1 MNILEQPSVG
11 FRPTAFLSGS
21 PGRWANHLPFSA
33 DLVAALRPHVLVE
46 LGVGYGD
53 SYFGFCQ
60 AVAEAGVACT
70 CYGVDLFEDAAV
82 YEAVSRHSDRFYRS
96 FSHLPR
102 IGFEEALGQFSNAS
116 IGLLHINAFC
126 TYEGARRGFDEW
138 LPKMHPGGVIL
149 LHGISV
155 RSGDHGVWRLWEELS
170 RDFQAFGFRG
180 GDGLGVLRNKGA
192 SADNGYLDELF
203 SSSAEH
209 QERIRRYYALCAER
223 IELEHAAGLARGAP
237 AETTQ
242 ALEQRLALAEEQ
254 IERQS
259 EAQLANGKERESV
272 QAAHRAVMQQLA
284 IAKGNVEELTAE
296 IERLTTDQAQ
306 SHAELLEARKANS
319 RITAMLEQERVL
331 RTMMENSLPWRL
343 TKPLRALIS
352 LLRPDARD

>member
-11 FRPTAFLSGS
+11 FRPAAFLSGS
-21 PGRWANHLPFSA
+21 PGRWASHLPFAA
-33 DLVAALRPHVLVE
+33 DLVAALRPQVLVE

-82 YEAVSRHSDRFYRS
+82 CEAVSRHSDRFYRS
-96 FSHLPR
+96 FSHLLR
-102 IGFEEALGQFSNAS
+102 IGFEEALDQFSNES
-116 IGLLHINAFC
+116 IGLLHLNAFRA
-126 TYEGARRGFDEW
+126 YDEARRGFDKW
-138 LPKMHPGGVIL
+138 LPKMRPGGVIL

-155 RSGDHGVWRLWEELS
+155 RSGDHEVWRLWEELS
-170 RDFQAFGFRG
+170 RDFPAFAFRG
-180 GDGLGVLRNKGA
+180 GDGLGVLRKNGA
-192 SADNGYLDELF
+192 SVDSPCLDELF
-203 SSSAEH
+203 SSSAEN

-223 IELEHAAGLARGAP
+223 IELEHAAGVARGVPVEA
-237 AETTQ
+237 TQ
-242 ALEQRLALAEEQ
+242 ASEQRVAQAEEQ
-254 IERQS
+254 IDLQNK
-259 EAQLANGKERESV
+259 AQLASAKEQERT
-272 QAAHRAVMQQLA
+272 QAVHRAVTQQLA

-296 IERLTTDQAQ
+296 IERLTTEQAQ
-306 SHAELLEARKANS
+306 SQAELLEARKANS
-319 RITAMLEQERVL
+319 RISAVVEQERVL